1 MKDAV
6 DSVIRER
13 ERLDRGFPAGLLMS
27 LAGHLLIAG
36 AAFALPILM
45 PAKPKPLVAMGNI
58 IPIPRGGGGSPTAG
72 APEGGAAR
80 QPPVTQAPEP
90 EPPKPEPVK
99 VVKLPKEAE
108 RKGLPDPKAD
118 KKKAKAKK
126 PEPARPSRNTS
137 AKPTTSKKP
146 AGSGARGTTAS
157 SATPG
162 VGIGPV
168 GPGLP
173 GGTGTT
179 GDWYLASVQQKI
191 WMIWNQQIRTG
202 AYPQVLVRFTILA
215 DGSVTGVE
223 VVQSSGQYMLDQAAQ
238 RAVLTAAPFS
248 PLPRSYDTK
257 AFTLQAVFQPVG

>member
-6 DSVIRER
+6 DSVIAER
-13 ERLDRGFPAGLLMS
+13 ERLDRGFPAGLVMS

-45 PAKPKPLVAMGNI
+45 PAKPKLQVSIGIA

-72 APEGGAAR
+72 SPDGGAAQ

-99 VVKLPKEAE
+99 VVKPPKEAE

-126 PEPARPSRNTS
+126 PEPARPSSTTS
-137 AKPTTSKKP
+137 AKSTASKKP
-146 AGSGARGTTAS
+146 AGTGAQSTTAS

-162 VGIGPV
+162 VGLGPV

-173 GGTGTT
+173 GGTTST
-179 GDWYLASVQQKI
+179 GDWYLAAVQQKI
-191 WMIWNQQIRTG
+191 WMIWNQQLRTG
-202 AYPQVLVRFTILA
+202 TYPPVTVRFTILG
-215 DGSVTGVE
+215 DGQVTDVAI
-223 VVQSSGQYMLDQAAQ
+223 VQSSGQYLLDQAAQ
-238 RAVLTAAPFS
+238 RAVLTAGPFS